1 MGDTI
6 TWEKVVVDDAF
17 MWRDNGLRFVFDI
30 QYESGEHAHIVLP
43 GNPRGAS
50 PIRLVAKELELPLT
64 VEVHVSG
71 ICATVAVACVSRG
84 ECARVRRGGVRC
96 IAL

>member
-1 MGDTI
+1 VGDTI

-64 VEVHVSG
+64 VEEHVSG
-71 ICATVAVACVSRG
+71 TFLVACAAPSVTG
-84 ECARVRRGGVRC
+84 GVCAQGGVRC
-96 IAL
+96 NAL